1 MAQVQV
7 EILEKINK
15 YIDLILNR
23 GIKIINV
30 YLYGSYANNNFNE
43 YSDIDLAIFSDNFT
57 GIGVI
62 DIDKISGI
70 SRQVDSR
77 ISALTLNR
85 ESFDSYF
92 VKSEIID
99 KGIKIV

>member
-99 KGIKIV
+99 KGIKII

>member
-1 MAQVQV
+1 MVTIPS

-15 YIDLILNR
+15 YIDLIRDR

-30 YLYGSYANNNFNE
+30 YLYGSYAHNNFNE
-43 YSDIDLAIFSDNFT
+43 NSDIDLAIFSDNFT

-99 KGIKIV
+99 KGIKII

>member
-1 MAQVQV
+1 MVTIPS

-15 YIDLILNR
+15 YIDLIRDR

-30 YLYGSYANNNFNE
+30 YLYGSYAHNNFNDF
-43 YSDIDLAIFSDNFT
+43 SDIDLAIFSDNFT

-99 KGIKIV
+99 KGIKII